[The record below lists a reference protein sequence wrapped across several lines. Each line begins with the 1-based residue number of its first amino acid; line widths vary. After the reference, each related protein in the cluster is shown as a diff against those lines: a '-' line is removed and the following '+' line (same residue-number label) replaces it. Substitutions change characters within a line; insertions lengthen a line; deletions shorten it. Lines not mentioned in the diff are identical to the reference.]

1 MKNSLLKLLPVVL
14 FLTFISCGEK
24 SESAKT
30 NQAEVNTVEVD
41 LVKAKQLLTTSCYV
55 CHSPTAP
62 ENSRLAPPMEAVK
75 RRYLSTYPEKEV
87 FIEKLSTFVT
97 APKEENAIMFGAV
110 TQYNLMTPMPFPED
124 DLKAIAEYIFTEQL
138 EYPDWFD
145 AHYEEMHGQGNGAG
159 MGNGNGMRRQQRQ
172 GQQGNN

>member
-1 MKNSLLKLLPVVL
+1 MKNSLLTLLPIVL
-14 FLTFISCGEK
+14 VLTFIACGEK
-24 SESAKT
+24 KESAQT
-30 NQAEVNTVEVD
+30 DQPDISTTEVD

-75 RRYLSTYPEKEV
+75 RRYLATYPEKEV
-87 FIEKLSTFVT
+87 FIEKLSTFVV
-97 APKEENAIMFGAV
+97 APKKENAVMFGAV
-110 TQYNLMTPMPFPED
+110 SQYNLMTPMPFPEE

-159 MGNGNGMRRQQRQ
+159 MGNGNGMRKQQ
-172 GQQGNN
+172 QQGHPNN